1 MKQPTL
7 VLPKGRLYKSIK
19 ELFNKKG
26 IELPDENSR
35 QYFFENYF
43 EDCNLFLAKPKAIPQ
58 LIGSKICEFA
68 FCGEDIILNS
78 EYMSEIIQLKHFDD
92 MNKIKI
98 VLASKYENFDDVTKP
113 IKVVA
118 TEFTKIASEYF
129 GNTKHTPYYV
139 LNTYGSTEGYTDI
152 CCDCIIDVCETGDT
166 LRANGLYINDVI
178 SESCT
183 ALFTH
188 VSLCDCMLP
197 YCLQKIIE

>member
-1 MKQPTL
+1 
-7 VLPKGRLYKSIK
+7 
-19 ELFNKKG
+19 
-26 IELPDENSR
+26 
-35 QYFFENYF
+35 
-43 EDCNLFLAKPKAIPQ
+43 
-58 LIGSKICEFA
+58 
-68 FCGEDIILNS
+68 
-78 EYMSEIIQLKHFDD
+78 MSEIQQLKHFDD

-98 VLASKYENFDDVTKP
+98 VLASKYKNFDDLTKP

-129 GNTKHTPYYV
+129 GNIKHTPYYV

-178 SESCT
+178 FESCT

-188 VSLCDCMLP
+188 ISLGDCMLP
-197 YCLQKIIE
+197 YCLQKIIG